1 MKAFSSILACG
12 LAIPV
17 VGRSDIFCLT
27 RDDCKQRQKE
37 LGLKKFKSGKY
48 ANMGRGCF
56 SKFDTLYWSVG
67 GSYEQ
72 KTTSDLGWSAKV
84 RVMCGEAEQISTVA
98 PTNAPMP
105 TNAPTTIPA
114 VTATPTKE
122 TIIPEVDESTIPTYE
137 PTNETEYEV
146 VTNSTQ
152 VPTLAPTLTPNN
164 YTAYQNSIVQDDG
177 DVELTE
183 SVFASEESDTAKGT
197 SNMSNQTDV
206 TDVDEQV
213 EVAEA
218 YLTDLKH
225 ANSSNRLLEIGVAVC
240 SIGLLFAAALIHR
253 SRQRSKSQNGN
264 NETIADV
271 SVGNSRSESFDTE
284 NASTEDLAQ
293 NMIEMAETA
302 SENTDGMSCLIPA
315 DYDQRSLASS
325 TSFGDGTS
333 ELMWSSVVTSNSAST
348 SIGVDSTYTNEESI
362 ETTKISNIT

>member
-1 MKAFSSILACG
+1 MPRYAPKMKAFSSILACG

-105 TNAPTTIPA
+105 TNTPTTIPA

-122 TIIPEVDESTIPTYE
+122 TIIPEVDESTIPTYK
-137 PTNETEYEV
+137 PINETEYEV
-146 VTNSTQ
+146 VTNST
-152 VPTLAPTLTPNN
+152 LAPTLTPNN
-164 YTAYQNSIVQDDG
+164 YTVYQNSTLQDDSE
-177 DVELTE
+177 VELTE
-183 SVFASEESDTAKGT
+183 SVFPSEESDTAKGT
-197 SNMSNQTDV
+197 SNMSNQTN
-206 TDVDEQV
+206 VDEQV

-218 YLTDLKH
+218 YLTDSKQ
-225 ANSSNRLLEIGVAVC
+225 ANSSSRLLEIGVAVS

-264 NETIADV
+264 NETIAEV
-271 SVGNSRSESFDTE
+271 SEGNSRSESFDTE
-284 NASTEDLAQ
+284 NGSTEDLAQ

-302 SENTDGMSCLIPA
+302 GENTDGMSCWIPA
-315 DYDQRSLASS
+315 DYDQHSLASS
-325 TSFGDGTS
+325 NSFGDGTS
-333 ELMWSSVVTSNSAST
+333 ELMWSSVVSSNSAST
-348 SIGVDSTYTNEESI
+348 SNGVESTYTNEESV